1 MRLKSVPVVENR
13 FDAHSGGCIRFARM
27 KLEAVAPTGRAQ
39 YPEGFRIRRGL
50 NWGSL
55 GLMYAAYYTCRYNF
69 RFATPG
75 MVEEFGFTTTQIS
88 DMLGIW
94 SLTYGTGQ
102 LVNGLLADRIGGK
115 TSMQIGAVGTII
127 VNLLMGLLPLL
138 AIGGGLAVAAK
149 YVFGAESIDT
159 AFVAISLVWLVNG
172 WFQSFGAPGM
182 IKINAAWFRRSERGT
197 FAGIFG
203 FMIQLGQVAS
213 SKLSPLILSG
223 LSLGIL
229 VVAPGQWRWL
239 FIIPPLISLA
249 AVTFM
254 SLAAKPTPDEAGFPG
269 VIEDEIDNSAGVTVS
284 LSDSF
289 RTIFTHPLVW
299 FYACA
304 YACTGAVRTSSDQ
317 LAILYF
323 QDQLGM
329 DMKQNIPATVAW
341 TLAAMPMA
349 AVAGSL
355 TSGWISDKF
364 FRGHRSP
371 VAMSLYFLEATVIS
385 ISAVLLMRG
394 LVGPTP
400 AGILI
405 GCGILIMIALTAN
418 STHSIVGA
426 AAPMDIGGKK
436 MAGFAAGV
444 IDSFQYYGGALSLF
458 MTGRVIDATK
468 AQHGWLFW
476 YVIMAGFG
484 LMGGAAML
492 LVMLKQRRMAG
503 RSM

>member
-1 MRLKSVPVVENR
+1 MEI
-13 FDAHSGGCIRFARM
+13 AH
-27 KLEAVAPTGRAQ
+27 
-39 YPEGFRIRRGL
+39 YPKGFRARRGL

-55 GLMYAAYYTCRYNF
+55 GLMYAAYYMCRYNF

-75 MVEEFGFTTTQIS
+75 MQAEFGFTTTQIA
-88 DMLGIW
+88 DMLAIW

-102 LVNGLLADRIGGK
+102 LINGLLTDRIGGK
-115 TSMQIGAVGTII
+115 RSMQIGAIGTTV

-138 AIGGGLAVAAK
+138 VVGGALAAAARFVFRSDVVDPAFAAI
-149 YVFGAESIDT
+149 
-159 AFVAISLVWLVNG
+159 AFVWLVNG

-182 IKINAAWFRRSERGT
+182 IKINAAWFRRTERGT

-213 SKLSPLILSG
+213 SKLSPAILNG
-223 LSLGIL
+223 ISLGVL
-229 VVAPGQWRWL
+229 VLAPGQWRWL
-239 FIIPPLISLA
+239 FIIPPLVTLVA
-249 AVTFM
+249 ATFM
-254 SLAAKPTPDEAGFPG
+254 TLAAKATPDEAGFPG
-269 VIEDEIDNSAGVTVS
+269 AIVDEIDNSAGVTVS
-284 LSDSF
+284 LKESF
-289 RTIFTHPLVW
+289 ATIFTHPLVW

-323 QDQLGM
+323 QEQLGM
-329 DMKQNIPATVAW
+329 DMRTNIPQTVAW
-341 TLAAMPMA
+341 TLAAMPLA
-349 AVAGSL
+349 AVGGSL
-355 TSGWISDKF
+355 ASGWISDKLF
-364 FRGHRSP
+364 AGHRSP
-371 VAMSLYFLEATVIS
+371 VAMSLYFLEAAVIA
-385 ISAVLLMRG
+385 ISAFLLVKG

-405 GCGILIMIALTAN
+405 GCGILIMISLTAN

-444 IDSFQYYGGALSLF
+444 IDSFQYYGGAVSLII
-458 MTGRVIDATK
+458 TGRVLDATK
-468 AQHGWLFW
+468 ADYGWLFW

-484 LMGGAAML
+484 VLGGISML
-492 LVMLKQRRMAG
+492 LVMRKHKRMTSATAAQ
-503 RSM
+503 